1 MPLGTKV
8 GLGSGHI
15 VLLGDPASPHKG
27 HSAPPNF
34 RPMSIVAK
42 RSPIS
47 ATAEHLYKFLSL
59 LHSRLIFCLIRQ
71 YDRYIIFSVSAVYVG
86 SCSVILVCEL
96 NDVIFLTAHCCISD
110 IILIYVRVRTR
121 CFQFS
126 CFTHKCWP
134 DCKPEGPL
142 FSPTFVCLCVFVCLS
157 VCLCASDR
165 HFYPASCNVDRF

>member
-1 MPLGTKV
+1 MCYLGIQLPPIRGTALPPIF
-8 GLGSGHI
+8 GPC
-15 VLLGDPASPHKG
+15 LLW
-27 HSAPPNF
+27 PNG
-34 RPMSIVAK
+34 RPSQ
-42 RSPIS
+42 
-47 ATAEHLYKFLSL
+47 LLLSTCTSFY
-59 LHSRLIFCLIRQ
+59 HYCTIRQ

-142 FSPTFVCLCVFVCLS
+142 FSPAFVCLCVCLS
-157 VCLCASDR
+157 VCLSVCVPLTGTSTLQAATLTDFDETWSQGPYSDLIWPR
-165 HFYPASCNVDRF
+165 P